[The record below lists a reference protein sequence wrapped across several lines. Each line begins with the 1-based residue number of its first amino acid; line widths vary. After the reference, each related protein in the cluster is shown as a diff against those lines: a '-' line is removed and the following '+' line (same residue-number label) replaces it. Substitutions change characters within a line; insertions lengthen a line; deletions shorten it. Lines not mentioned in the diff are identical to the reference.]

1 MTKSSHQLP
10 QFELSSKKLYKPFS
24 HDINYS
30 NIKLLAKDFVKKI
43 LFAEKSFFYSTI
55 IYGLAI
61 AVLSLALP
69 ISVQLLI
76 NSVAFTAMVAPILI
90 LGFVL
95 LIILGF
101 SSILTAIQF
110 YICEIFQRKF
120 FARMTAE
127 ITDKII
133 NSSHEKFEESNQ
145 TEFINRFFDVITIQ
159 KTMPKILIKTFTLLL
174 QTIAGL
180 VLVAFYHPILLIF
193 SLIILIAII
202 FIWKKFSTSAFISKF
217 YTSRRKYDMAGWL
230 QDLGRNTNLF
240 KSNIGNKYAF
250 YKSNFLCEQY
260 LNDRKNYFH
269 HLFYQVIGMLTIY
282 CLANVALLIIGG
294 YLVLNGQLSIG
305 QLVAS
310 ELVLST
316 SLYGIAQLGRDF
328 ENFYDIV
335 SSCEKL
341 SQFYNIPQESSG
353 NEIVDPNDLDIVFK
367 NVVDKYFEREF
378 YFNFSLK
385 KHHNYIISTDSLSSQ
400 KILIEQLYALRKP
413 TRGTLLIN
421 NHDIENININD
432 LRSHMAI
439 IDNSQF
445 IEGTIGEYLTF
456 NNKNSNKKIIN
467 ESLEITEFDSV
478 LSRFNEGLNL
488 RIIPSGY
495 PLSESE
501 KILLKLTRALIQQ
514 PKIIIITE
522 VLDML
527 GLKSRKKI
535 LKYLTKNHQS
545 MLIYFSNRRDDQ
557 HDFDEYLYITNSKT
571 HHFKTIE
578 ELDKFEQKND

>member
-1 MTKSSHQLP
+1 MLEQPP

-24 HDINYS
+24 HNIEHS
-30 NIKLLAKDFVKKI
+30 NINILAKNFLKKI
-43 LFAEKSFFYSTI
+43 LFADKDFFYSTI

-61 AVLSLALP
+61 AILSLALP

-76 NSVAFTAMVAPILI
+76 NSVAFTAMITPIVV
-90 LGFVL
+90 LGVVL

-101 SSILTAIQF
+101 SSILTALQF
-110 YICEIFQRKF
+110 FICEIFQRKF

-133 NSSHEKFEESNQ
+133 NSRHEKFEESNQ
-145 TEFINRFFDVITIQ
+145 TEFTNRFFDVITVQ
-159 KTMPKILIKTFTLLL
+159 KTMPKILIKTFTLFL
-174 QTIAGL
+174 QTFAGL
-180 VLVAFYHPILLIF
+180 VLVAFYHPILLVF
-193 SLIILIAII
+193 SLIIIFAII
-202 FIWKKFSTSAFISKF
+202 FIWKKFSTSGFITKY

-230 QDLGRNTNLF
+230 QDLGRNANLF
-240 KSNIGNKYAF
+240 KSSTGIKYAF

-260 LNDRKNYFH
+260 LNERKKHFGY
-269 HLFYQVIGMLTIY
+269 LFYQVISMLALY

-328 ENFYDIV
+328 ENIYDIV

-341 SQFYNIPQESSG
+341 SQFYNIPQEKTG
-353 NEIVDPNDLDIVFK
+353 TEIVDPSSLDIVFK
-367 NVVDKYFEREF
+367 NVVDIYFKREF
-378 YFNFSLK
+378 HFNFNLK
-385 KHHNYIISTDSLSSQ
+385 KHQNYLISTDSLSSQ
-400 KILIEQLYALRKP
+400 KILIELLYALRKP
-413 TRGTLLIN
+413 VRGTLQFN
-421 NHDIENININD
+421 NLDIENINTNE
-432 LRSHMAI
+432 LRSHIAI

-445 IEGTIGEYLTF
+445 IEGTVGEYLTF
-456 NNKNSNKKIIN
+456 NNKNSSKKIIN
-467 ESLEITEFDSV
+467 ESLEITEFDKI

-501 KILLKLTRALIQQ
+501 KILLKVSRAIIQQ

-545 MLIYFSNRRDDQ
+545 MVIYFSNRRDDMY
-557 HDFDEYLYITNSKT
+557 DFDEYLYITNDKT
-571 HHFKTIE
+571 HHFKTID